1 MSDAGLLA
9 EIRQQPEMM
18 RAVVGVNEPVVA
30 AIAARFNLESF
41 SHITIAARGTSD
53 NAARYAKYLWG
64 AANQVSVGLA
74 APSLYTT
81 YQQPPSLRDALV
93 VGISQSGE
101 SPDLVAVLT
110 EAQKQGRPTLAITNQ
125 PQSPMGRVA
134 DLVLDLQ
141 AGEEHAVAATKTF
154 TAQLLATAMLSLA
167 WRQQGMDKLR
177 SLSALVEDVLAEN
190 DSIAQVAERFVDLE
204 ACAVLGRGFN
214 HSTAY
219 EWALK
224 LQEVTYVLAQPYSTA
239 DFRHGPIAVVDRG
252 FPVFAIAA
260 DGPVFD
266 DTLTMLTD
274 LDRGKQ
280 AELLVISNRE
290 EAKRVAT
297 HHLNIPAGTPEW
309 LSPIVSIVAG
319 QLFTYHLGKA
329 RGLDT
334 EAPRGLSK
342 VTRTI

>member
-1 MSDAGLLA
+1 MTPSGLFG
-9 EIRQQPEMM
+9 EIHQQP
-18 RAVVGVNEPVVA
+18 AVLEAVVA
-30 AIAARFNLESF
+30 ANEPAVRAIADSF
-41 SHITIAARGTSD
+41 DLQDLSHIVIAARGTSD

-64 AANQVSVGLA
+64 AFNGVSVGLA

-81 YQQPPSLRDALV
+81 YRRPPSLAGALV

-101 SPDLVAVLT
+101 SPDLVAVLA
-110 EAQKQGRPTLAITNQ
+110 EARNQGRPTLAITNR
-125 PQSPMGRVA
+125 PESPLAETA
-134 DLVLDLQ
+134 DLVLDLR

-154 TAQLLATAMLSLA
+154 TAQLMATAMLSLA
-167 WRQQGMDKLR
+167 WRGETMQQLR
-177 SLSALVEDVLAEN
+177 PVPSLIEEVLAGGEQ
-190 DSIAQVAERFVDLE
+190 IAEIANRFSDLE

-252 FPVFAIAA
+252 FPVFALAP
-260 DGPVFD
+260 DGAVFD
-266 DTLTMLTD
+266 DTLAMLED
-274 LDRGKQ
+274 LAEEKR
-280 AELLVISNRE
+280 AELLVISNRP
-290 EAKRVAT
+290 EAARIAN
-297 HHLNIPAGTPEW
+297 HHLEIPASTPEW
-309 LSPIVSIVAG
+309 LSPIIGIVAG
-319 QLFTYHLGKA
+319 QLFAYHLGKA

-342 VTRTI
+342 VTRTT